1 MSTSVEVDKIIENA
15 VMTAKNMG
23 LDSILFEKTLR
34 STLSGEKCFAEQ
46 KYQTFKKPQ
55 RTYTLEFVRL
65 LTEKGGDGSLELNK
79 IGSELPRQ
87 QNLYANKNTK
97 FRKHDDFFSVKET
110 PPVPRGENAWAPN
123 KDRKDQ
129 DETKSKINKIRSDL
143 NKISPE
149 NEKTVASRICDEISE
164 ECIPVLIP
172 IFFDKGV
179 WEQKYREL
187 YARICLTLN
196 TKFPKIFIASLCA
209 HCQKEFEIQINKDE
223 DDEVIV
229 VAMKRR
235 IGAIHFILEMFRIRL
250 MNPAIIFLCIDK
262 ILKPDPEEGIINE
275 YDICHTSELLITV
288 LPIIKNG
295 ATLKKLSPTIKII
308 KELDKKQFVS
318 QRAKFKI
325 EDALKVWNAL

>member
-209 HCQKEFEIQINKDE
+209 HCQKEFDIQINKDE